1 MKNKHTAGSLD
12 AIADGVLLNNS
23 QAAQVLGISRV
34 KLAEIIKENNIPTAR
49 LGKGKNSPL
58 FVKAGDLKRFLEM
71 AFSAV
76 ENSTPTDTAEPE
88 WAAIV
93 ENPPAEPPQAAALP
107 AEPTDTPAA
116 EPTDA
121 PAAEPTPPQS
131 KGKKPK
137 YLPPAERPKRV
148 DVDFNKYVDTR
159 GSWDFI
165 NAELAQR
172 RKGENPKPKSAD
184 EALKKAGV
192 KRWSKGEGKV
202 KGYGGKS

>member
-1 MKNKHTAGSLD
+1 MLFSDDPFMKNKHTAGSLD

-58 FVKAGDLKRFLEM
+58 FVKAGDLKKFLER

-93 ENPPAEPPQAAALP
+93 ENPPAEPSQATALP
-107 AEPTDTPAA
+107 
-116 EPTDA
+116 
-121 PAAEPTPPQS
+121 AEPTPPQS
-131 KGKKPK
+131 KGEKPK
-137 YLPPAERPKRV
+137 YLPPAERPPRV

-159 GSWDFI
+159 GSCDFI

-172 RKGENPKPKSAD
+172 RKGEKPKPKSAD

-192 KRWSKGEGKV
+192 KRWHKDGGKGI